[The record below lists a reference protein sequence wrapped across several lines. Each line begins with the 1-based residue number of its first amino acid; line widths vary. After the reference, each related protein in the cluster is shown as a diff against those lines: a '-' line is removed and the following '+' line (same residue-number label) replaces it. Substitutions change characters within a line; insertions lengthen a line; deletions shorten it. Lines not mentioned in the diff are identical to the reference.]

1 MLTQLPIRLGIVLSA
16 SRTPL
21 RHVSMSA
28 DLVDAKKTMR
38 KAMKAELK
46 GLDAATITTA
56 SERAC
61 ERLLA
66 LEAFERSV
74 CVSVYLSMPAECQTH
89 KLLEAAFARG
99 KRVFVPKIT
108 GSGREDMRMV
118 HVESLEQLRAFPCN
132 SWGIPEP
139 PMAMVDASAPPPD
152 EIDLVV
158 VPGVAFDGACRRL
171 GHGKGYYDTFDGL
184 AARAGARAA
193 AAGGGRPRL
202 QVQLVPSVPV
212 DARLRPDAI
221 CLPRRAPLASRVSE
235 RGCRSHTLV
244 MAFATA

>member
-66 LEAFERSV
+66 LEAFERSAS
-74 CVSVYLSMPAECQTH
+74 VSVYLSMPAECQTH

-118 HVESLEQLRAFPCN
+118 HVESLEQLRFLENDIQMHVLDAHGDP
-132 SWGIPEP
+132 WGIETRQDY
-139 PMAMVDASAPPPD
+139 DAYLQRLSAQ
-152 EIDLVV
+152 
-158 VPGVAFDGACRRL
+158 R
-171 GHGKGYYDTFDGL
+171 T
-184 AARAGARAA
+184 
-193 AAGGGRPRL
+193 
-202 QVQLVPSVPV
+202 
-212 DARLRPDAI
+212 
-221 CLPRRAPLASRVSE
+221 
-235 RGCRSHTLV
+235 
-244 MAFATA
+244 

>member
-21 RHVSMSA
+21 RHVSMSD
-28 DLVDAKKTMR
+28 DLGAAKKTMR

-46 GLDAATITTA
+46 GLDAATIATA
-56 SERAC
+56 SESAC

-66 LEAFERSV
+66 LEAFERSA

-139 PMAMVDASAPPPD
+139 PMAMVDASAPPPV

-171 GHGKGYYDTFDGL
+171 GHGKGYYDTFLDGL
-184 AARAGARAA
+184 GRARAA
-193 AAGGGRPRL
+193 RGLPRPAAVGLGL
-202 QVQLVPSVPV
+202 QVQLVPAVPV
-212 DARLRPDAI
+212 DAHDFVLDAI
-221 CLPRRAPLASRVSE
+221 CLPDARLSPPAA
-235 RGCRSHTLV
+235 
-244 MAFATA
+244 

>member
-21 RHVSMSA
+21 RHFSMSA
-28 DLVDAKKTMR
+28 DLGDAKKTMR

-46 GLDAATITTA
+46 GLDAATIATA
-56 SERAC
+56 SESAC

-66 LEAFERSV
+66 LEAFERSA

-108 GSGREDMRMV
+108 SSGREDMRMV

-139 PMAMVDASAPPPD
+139 PMAMVDASAPPPV

-171 GHGKGYYDTFDGL
+171 GHGKGNYDTFLD
-184 AARAGARAA
+184 
-193 AAGGGRPRL
+193 
-202 QVQLVPSVPV
+202 
-212 DARLRPDAI
+212 
-221 CLPRRAPLASRVSE
+221 
-235 RGCRSHTLV
+235 
-244 MAFATA
+244 